1 MHFTIGEGDK
11 MTAERANKI
20 ARTALRRKSDYR
32 DDIVPDASRR
42 TATSQFATWA
52 WFFPKENMYLWTK
65 SKKIGFANDLDTQ
78 FDIDKKTLRCIA
90 KANRTGSHSS
100 DIIPRVFGIVG
111 VLMLAGVGIY
121 AVRTNAFDIKKG
133 AVKQP
138 QQKAL
143 QEYDSIKSQQSTYCD
158 TIMHLCR

>member
-11 MTAERANKI
+11 MTAEQANKI
-20 ARTALRRKSDYR
+20 ARRALRRKSDYR

-42 TATSQFATWA
+42 TETSRFATWA

-100 DIIPRVFGIVG
+100 DIIPRVVGIV
-111 VLMLAGVGIY
+111 VLLALAGIGVH
-121 AVRTNAFDIKKG
+121 AARNAKKNM
-133 AVKQP
+133 AKQP
-138 QQKAL
+138 TQKAL

>member
-11 MTAERANKI
+11 MTAKQANKI
-20 ARTALRRKSDYR
+20 ARRALRRKSDYR
-32 DDIVPDASRR
+32 DDIIPDASRR
-42 TATSQFATWA
+42 TETSQFATWA

-78 FDIDKKTLRCIA
+78 FDIDEKTLRCIA
-90 KANRTGSHSS
+90 KSQRTGNNS
-100 DIIPRVFGIVG
+100 DIVERAAG
-111 VLMLAGVGIY
+111 VVILLALAGLGIY

>member
-1 MHFTIGEGDK
+1 MFFTIGKGDK

-52 WFFPKENMYLWTK
+52 WYFPKENMYMWTK
-65 SKKIGFANDLDTQ
+65 SKKIGFSNDLDTQ
-78 FDIDKKTLRCIA
+78 FDMDEKTLRCIA
-90 KANRTGSHSS
+90 KANHTGSHS
-100 DIIPRVFGIVG
+100 DIIPRVVGIV
-111 VLMLAGVGIY
+111 VLLALAGVGFH